1 MAKKKKARLEIN
13 KDMLFLGGNPL
24 DSDGYSYLS
33 EIESIQNALP
43 SVTRLLK
50 EYESSNKIY
59 DRRLPVLQ
67 AMNEKICVIAD
78 KIAAISEYLPDD
90 KLDLLDSLLYENKEL
105 FEMKGSHNQWVIDEP
120 FVSSYEKPT
129 HKNVVKK
136 TKENWELYGYAKLT
150 GLCIAENFYS
160 VDENKNVRLGQVT
173 RLIVELLEK
182 ENKPSIGVE
191 SLKSFLKD
199 YLIIPEEASS
209 EGTKR
214 LSEQYE
220 EDFFKKYQP
229 FLDND
234 HVEKITKL
242 FNNLK

>member
-43 SVTRLLK
+43 SVTSLLK
-50 EYESSNKIY
+50 EYESSNKIS

-78 KIAAISEYLPDD
+78 KIAAISKYLPDD

-120 FVSSYEKPT
+120 FVSTYEEQT
-129 HKNVVKK
+129 HKKVVKK
-136 TKENWELYGYAKLT
+136 TKENWELFGYPKLT

-182 ENKPSIGVE
+182 ENKPSISVE

-199 YLIIPEEASS
+199 SLNIPEEASS
-209 EGTKR
+209 KGIKR
-214 LSEQYE
+214 LSKQYKE
-220 EDFFKKYQP
+220 GFFEKYQS
-229 FLDND
+229 FLDNE
-234 HVEKITKL
+234 HNKNIAIF
-242 FNNLK
+242 FNNLQ